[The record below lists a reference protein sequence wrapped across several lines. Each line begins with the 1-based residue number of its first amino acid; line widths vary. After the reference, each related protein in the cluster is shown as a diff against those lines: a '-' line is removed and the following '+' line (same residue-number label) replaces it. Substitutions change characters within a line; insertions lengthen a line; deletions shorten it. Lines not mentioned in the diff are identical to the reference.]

1 MCKIL
6 RFLSLPRE
14 SRIGDI
20 LSYLKDEDTGIR
32 TRLALPDY
40 PELLMKFLIFLVVV
54 MFKHSFHMLIEKKN
68 KCFTFKCDNKHNKV
82 LEWDFVSYFQ
92 TRWIPCIGETV
103 WIGKRKSF
111 FLKRPA
117 TPCFCCVL
125 LFGMHHQAEQMK
137 EESLVE
143 CIEGWRR
150 R

>member
-32 TRLALPDY
+32 TSLALPDY

-54 MFKHSFHMLIEKKN
+54 MFKHFFHMLIEKN
-68 KCFTFKCDNKHNKV
+68 PNVSLLNV
-82 LEWDFVSYFQ
+82 LEWDLVSYFQ

-117 TPCFCCVL
+117 TPCFCCTTIWYASSSRTNERRK
-125 LFGMHHQAEQMK
+125 FGWVH
-137 EESLVE
+137 
-143 CIEGWRR
+143 WRMAKKVIKR
-150 R
+150 QVA